1 MIITKVEKMI
11 DIENIFKYKIPDKDK
26 LLANGFKYLD
36 GIYVKDIFIMKKQF
50 IVRVSVT
57 DSETVNYKVYETETS
72 EEYILVHVESAVG
85 GFVGD
90 VRTACEKVLIDI
102 SNKCFNIEVLKAEQT
117 KKIIEF
123 VKKSYNVEPEFLW
136 EKSPDYAVF
145 RIKENRKWFGIIMTV
160 DRSKIGLSG
169 HGNVEIFVLNDK
181 PENVEKRVDGRNF
194 FKAYHMNKKY
204 WYAICLDGRV
214 PDEEVEYL
222 IDVSYKLS
230 AKKK

>member
-1 MIITKVEKMI
+1 MI
-11 DIENIFKYKIPDKDK
+11 DVENIFRYKIPDNSK
-26 LLANGFKYLD
+26 LLANGFVYSD
-36 GIYVKDIFIMKKQF
+36 GIYVKDVFIMKKQF
-50 IVRVSVT
+50 IMRVSVT
-57 DSETVNYKVYETETS
+57 DNGIVNYKVYETEMN

-90 VRTACEKVLIDI
+90 VRAACEKVLIDI

-117 KKIIEF
+117 KRIIEF
-123 VKKSYNVEPEFLW
+123 IKKSYNMEPEFLW
-136 EKSPDYAVF
+136 EKTPDCAVF

-181 PENVEKRVDGRNF
+181 AENVEKRVDGRNF

-204 WYAICLDGRV
+204 WYTICLDGRV
-214 PDEEVEYL
+214 ADEEVENL
-222 IDVSYKLS
+222 IDISYKLS